1 MDLFTK
7 CLHRKEL
14 SLSMHTSIIILIY
27 KKIDRK
33 QIKNYQPIFLLCVD
47 YKIIA
52 KTMAKKMNNVMHK
65 VCFGW

>member
-1 MDLFTK
+1 
-7 CLHRKEL
+7 
-14 SLSMHTSIIILIY
+14 MHTSIIILIY

-65 VCFGW
+65 ACFGW

>member
-65 VCFGW
+65 ACFGW